1 MMWSS
6 NVMGSLVMREPQGA
20 AVAWIVS
27 SPRVYCTDGL
37 QMGFSVGRNAKQA
50 GSKWLEINLKQLGV

>member
-1 MMWSS
+1 
-6 NVMGSLVMREPQGA
+6 MREPQGA

-27 SPRVYCTDGL
+27 SPRVYCIDGL